1 MGIKVA
7 WDTEEQKAICLVFDK
22 PWTWDDFENANNEMT
37 ALLNSVQYK
46 VDIIFDISRA
56 GFPPSGALQRFK
68 KVAQNYHQNTRHL
81 VYVGGKEFVM
91 NFLKLMVVIYGKAF
105 QPPNF
110 TFTSSVAEAREVIHK
125 KTSPATEVK
134 VQL

>member
-1 MGIKVA
+1 MGINVA
-7 WDTEEQKAICLVFDK
+7 WDTEEQKTICLVFDK
-22 PWTWDDFENANNEMT
+22 PWTWDDFENANRDMM
-37 ALLNSVQYK
+37 ALLGSVNYK

-68 KVAQNYHQNTRHL
+68 KVAQNHHANTRHL
-81 VYVGGKEFVM
+81 VYIGGKDFVM

-110 TFTSSVAEAREVIHK
+110 TFTNSLAEAREVLRQ
-125 KTSPATEVK
+125 KTDPAAEVEPR
-134 VQL
+134 

>member
-1 MGIKVA
+1 MGINVN
-7 WDTEEQKAICLVFDK
+7 WDNEEHTIIGLAFDK
-22 PWTWDDFENANNEMT
+22 PWTWDDFENANKNMMEM
-37 ALLNSVQYK
+37 LNSVQHK

-56 GFPPSGALQRFK
+56 GFPPSGALQRFR
-68 KVAQNYHQNTRHL
+68 KVSQNYHPNTRHL

-110 TFTSSVAEAREVIHK
+110 NFTSSIAEAREFIRQ
-125 KTSPATEVK
+125 KTTPVK
-134 VQL
+134 VELR

>member
-7 WDTEEQKAICLVFDK
+7 WDTEEQTAICLVFDK
-22 PWTWDDFENANNEMT
+22 PWTWDDFEDANRQMLT
-37 ALLNSVQYK
+37 LLNSVQHK
-46 VDIIFDISRA
+46 VDIIFDISNA

-68 KVAQNYHQNTRHL
+68 KVAQNHHPNTRLL

-105 QPPNF
+105 QPPAFNF
-110 TFTSSVAEAREVIHK
+110 AGTLTEARELIRQ
-125 KTSPATEVK
+125 KTALAAEVK
-134 VQL
+134 PR